1 MTLARWTY
9 TKEEWKAFLRSSKK
23 KNNIFKYAIHF
34 FLAKMMK
41 SAPIVSITPE
51 RVSIGN
57 EHQHFSSGKHTL
69 RQIDLRDEGI
79 INVLAII
86 YDRKGSS
93 YEIKIPVPKGKLRE
107 AMEVQEQLINR
118 C

>member
-23 KNNIFKYAIHF
+23 KDNIFNYAMHL
-34 FLAKMMK
+34 FLAKTMK

-51 RVSIGN
+51 RISIGN
-57 EHQHFSSGKHTL
+57 NHQHFNSAKHRL
-69 RQIDLRDEGI
+69 RQIDLRDEGV
-79 INVLAII
+79 INVLAIT
-86 YDRKGSS
+86 YDRKGSI
-93 YEIKIPVPKGKLRE
+93 YEIKIPVPKGKLKE
-107 AMEVQEQLINR
+107 AIEVQERLING